1 MCLFVHFLD
10 LNDQFYVQGFNG
22 TDFWSDFKTQESM
35 LHYGMLLRA
44 FFGYTILLFVE
55 NDYLNKAEEIMKDPL
70 LAWMGQNN

>member
-1 MCLFVHFLD
+1 
-10 LNDQFYVQGFNG
+10 
-22 TDFWSDFKTQESM
+22 M